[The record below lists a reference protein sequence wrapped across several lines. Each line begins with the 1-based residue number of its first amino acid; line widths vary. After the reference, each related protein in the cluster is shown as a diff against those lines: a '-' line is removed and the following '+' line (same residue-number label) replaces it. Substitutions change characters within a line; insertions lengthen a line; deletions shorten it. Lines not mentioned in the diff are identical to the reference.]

1 VTDARAD
8 ALEAER
14 FRRPGSDK
22 LWTALLGWDEPRR
35 ARTWLVQAVHDG
47 ARGEAASSDRAA
59 QVVAQFGR
67 RRAEAAAELDEA
79 SVAIAVDLWRASPR
93 DDASEPAAKWQ
104 YLSNLGRRAGL
115 GDSSPEEQR
124 NDWLIWT
131 RLEAASAPRIR
142 LMNALEE
149 AERAALELCEV
160 TESDPAQRVAQMTR
174 VLWSALA
181 YGDNDAFRRLSAW
194 SLEWLAR
201 TTVPEG
207 EP

>member
-1 VTDARAD
+1 
-8 ALEAER
+8 
-14 FRRPGSDK
+14 
-22 LWTALLGWDEPRR
+22 
-35 ARTWLVQAVHDG
+35 
-47 ARGEAASSDRAA
+47 
-59 QVVAQFGR
+59 
-67 RRAEAAAELDEA
+67 
-79 SVAIAVDLWRASPR
+79 
-93 DDASEPAAKWQ
+93 
-104 YLSNLGRRAGL
+104 
-115 GDSSPEEQR
+115 
-124 NDWLIWT
+124 
-131 RLEAASAPRIR
+131 
-142 LMNALEE
+142 MNALEE